1 VIKKLNLILNK
12 EQKLRLKLLI
22 LSSFPLILLEAI
34 SISSL
39 PIFLIT
45 ILKPSKIFQHLD
57 LYYLEN
63 LIINMPVAERSF
75 YGLLMVLFIFLTK
88 TIYNLFFNYFELN
101 TIKKINL
108 EHSNKI
114 YSHYLKEDYLFYI
127 QNNPSKLIQNIDDVK
142 RSTSA
147 IFSVFHIVKE
157 TILIFVMVSILIF
170 TKPSIIIIIA
180 LIFSLPVIFFLSY
193 FKSILKTKGKIA
205 KESRILRLKNLQES
219 FSLIKF
225 IKIIGNYEYIK
236 KNFELQNHRAFH
248 QDTIATFIARTPRI
262 LLEFVTV
269 LAISVI
275 ILFLLKND
283 NSFEAIL
290 PLLSLIVI
298 TLVRFMPAI
307 GTILVSSNQYKFHHV
322 SITNIYNIFNTINH
336 RLSKKKNINLNTQ
349 SKVGIVFEKKIEFS
363 KVEFSYPNSNVIH
376 LKNINFNIDKNSKTG
391 IKGPTGSGKST
402 LISLLLGLLK
412 PNKGEIRT
420 DKFNIHKNLRE
431 WQSIIGYVPQ
441 TTHLVDDTIKKN
453 ICFGIQ
459 EDQIDIK
466 KLEKVINISGLDD
479 FINSRQYK
487 FDTIIGHDGTRLS
500 GGQLQR
506 IGIARALYL
515 NPKIL
520 VLDEPTSSLDRITEE
535 KIFENILSLDNLTV
549 ILISHNPKIIE
560 KCDNVLIMDNKTV
573 ISNRM

>member
-1 VIKKLNLILNK
+1 
-12 EQKLRLKLLI
+12 
-22 LSSFPLILLEAI
+22 
-34 SISSL
+34 
-39 PIFLIT
+39 
-45 ILKPSKIFQHLD
+45 
-57 LYYLEN
+57 
-63 LIINMPVAERSF
+63 M
-75 YGLLMVLFIFLTK
+75 
-88 TIYNLFFNYFELN
+88 
-101 TIKKINL
+101 
-108 EHSNKI
+108 
-114 YSHYLKEDYLFYI
+114 
-127 QNNPSKLIQNIDDVK
+127 
-142 RSTSA
+142 
-147 IFSVFHIVKE
+147 
-157 TILIFVMVSILIF
+157 
-170 TKPSIIIIIA
+170 
-180 LIFSLPVIFFLSY
+180 
-193 FKSILKTKGKIA
+193 
-205 KESRILRLKNLQES
+205 
-219 FSLIKF
+219 
-225 IKIIGNYEYIK
+225 
-236 KNFELQNHRAFH
+236 
-248 QDTIATFIARTPRI
+248 
-262 LLEFVTV
+262 
-269 LAISVI
+269 
-275 ILFLLKND
+275 
-283 NSFEAIL
+283 
-290 PLLSLIVI
+290 
-298 TLVRFMPAI
+298 
-307 GTILVSSNQYKFHHV
+307 
-322 SITNIYNIFNTINH
+322 
-336 RLSKKKNINLNTQ
+336 
-349 SKVGIVFEKKIEFS
+349 
-363 KVEFSYPNSNVIH
+363 
-376 LKNINFNIDKNSKTG
+376 
-391 IKGPTGSGKST
+391 
-402 LISLLLGLLK
+402 LLGLLK